1 MVMGIDWI
9 KIVLYKILNVKNLKE
24 ILIINFIV
32 VYVI

>member
-9 KIVLYKILNVKNLKE
+9 KIVLYKILNVLNLKE